1 MAEKKRQKDEGSSHN
16 PADKPRSK
24 KAAKKAAPSAG
35 RAAGARATGGR
46 IRVRQVRSLSGRPDK
61 HRRTI
66 EALGLKYTQHEVV
79 HNDTPAIRGMI
90 DEVVH
95 LVSVEPV
102 E

>member
-1 MAEKKRQKDEGSSHN
+1 MAKKKA
-16 PADKPRSK
+16 PADGK
-24 KAAKKAAPSAG
+24 
-35 RAAGARATGGR
+35 

-66 EALGLKYTQHEVV
+66 EALGLRYTQHAVV
-79 HNDTPAIRGMI
+79 HSDTAAIRGMVRQ
-90 DEVVH
+90 VVH